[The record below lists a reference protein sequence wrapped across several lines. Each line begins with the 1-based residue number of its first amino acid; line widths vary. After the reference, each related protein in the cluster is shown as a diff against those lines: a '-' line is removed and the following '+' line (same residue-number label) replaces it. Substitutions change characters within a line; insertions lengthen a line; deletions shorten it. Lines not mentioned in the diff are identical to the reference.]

1 MWAPT
6 WRKKLVSSVQF
17 LTSKHSQLTMKVPS
31 IENMTN
37 FLHQT
42 FALTSNKGFLFLIM
56 AGKKVLEGVFSG
68 RISGDSCQIV
78 LMDRAEL
85 DRELN
90 ERMEVKVDLKTLSAF
105 ANKRKSSAVVD
116 VRIRDL
122 NDNRPEFVYKE
133 DSLTGQYLVTIPD
146 SVLADTSIFRVK
158 AEDADVSNEIRYSS
172 GVLFK

>member
-6 WRKKLVSSVQF
+6 WRKKLVSIVQF

-31 IENMTN
+31 IVKYGK
-37 FLHQT
+37 LP
-42 FALTSNKGFLFLIM
+42 TSNICLNFKYGLFILIV
-56 AGKKVLEGVFSG
+56 AGKKVLEGGFSG

-90 ERMEVKVDLKTLSAF
+90 ERMEVKVELRTLSAF
-105 ANKRKSSAVVD
+105 ANKRKSSAVLD

-146 SVLADTSIFRVK
+146 SVLADTSVFRVK

-172 GVLFK
+172 GVLFL

>member
-1 MWAPT
+1 MA
-6 WRKKLVSSVQF
+6 
-17 LTSKHSQLTMKVPS
+17 
-31 IENMTN
+31 N
-37 FLHQT
+37 FRPRTLLWN
-42 FALTSNKGFLFLIM
+42 FKYGLFILIM
-56 AGKKVLEGVFSG
+56 AGKKVVEGVFSG

-90 ERMEVKVDLKTLSAF
+90 ERMEIKVDLKTLSAF

-158 AEDADVSNEIRYSS
+158 AEDADVSNEIRSI
-172 GVLFK
+172 

>member
-1 MWAPT
+1 
-6 WRKKLVSSVQF
+6 
-17 LTSKHSQLTMKVPS
+17 
-31 IENMTN
+31 
-37 FLHQT
+37 
-42 FALTSNKGFLFLIM
+42 M
-56 AGKKVLEGVFSG
+56 AGKKVVEGVFSG

-78 LMDRAEL
+78 LMNRAEL

-158 AEDADVSNEIRYSS
+158 AEDADVSNEIRYS